1 LQASINGLANVAPL
15 PFIVPAAEAGDVPA
29 MSAETVSSETA
40 KLQRNF
46 IFPPF
51 RQRLT

>member
-1 LQASINGLANVAPL
+1 LQASISGDANVAPL
-15 PFIVPAAEAGDVPA
+15 PFIVVFAEAGETPT

-40 KLQRNF
+40 ILKRDF

-51 RQRLT
+51 K